1 MAYVSDRS
9 GKDELW
15 LQQVGGGDP
24 IQLTHSNETRKRP
37 AFFPDGKRILYVSTP
52 DGRDRRAPSK

>member
-1 MAYVSDRS
+1 MTGTPTSRPAISPDGGFVAYVSDRS

-24 IQLTHSNETRKRP
+24 IQLTHSSE
-37 AFFPDGKRILYVSTP
+37 
-52 DGRDRRAPSK
+52 